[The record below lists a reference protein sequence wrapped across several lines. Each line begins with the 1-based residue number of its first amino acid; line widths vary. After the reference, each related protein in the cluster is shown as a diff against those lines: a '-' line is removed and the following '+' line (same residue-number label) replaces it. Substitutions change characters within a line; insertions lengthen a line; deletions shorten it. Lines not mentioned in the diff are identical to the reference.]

1 MICQSIN
8 LSYRTRACAIISAG
22 LLSACA
28 VGPDYERPDVN
39 APEQFRSTTAAEQI
53 NTTIPGQLSAD
64 AWWEGFND
72 PVLNDLVEAGLQ
84 NNRDL
89 QSAIARV
96 RKARGQLVTTRG
108 KFFPQVEYYGAGERG
123 QFMGLDQTVVT
134 STPGSLTTIGTMA
147 LPASWQLDVFG
158 GLRRQYEAAS
168 ANQAAAEASRQ
179 AIALSVAGEVIN
191 VYITLRSLDQ
201 QLAVAKQTL
210 ENYKTTL
217 RIFDLRFRYG
227 TANMVQV
234 SQIQSQ
240 VDAAE
245 AAIPPLV
252 QAIGEQEN
260 NLNFFLGR
268 NPGSIP
274 RGKPIDQLALPIP
287 PAGLPSDLLARR
299 PDVRLAEQRLIAANA
314 QIGAVKAQFFP
325 NISLTAS
332 LGTSA
337 TALGSL
343 FGGSTS
349 IWDAGLIVMG
359 PLFKGG
365 EIYGQFVGA
374 KAEQQALMSQY
385 LKSVEGAFRDTD
397 NALIATTQTRKLV
410 TARQQQVGTLKTYAN
425 LSSMQFNYG
434 YTDYLTVLNAE
445 DSLFKAQLDLARSQ
459 ADQALSQVS
468 LYMAL
473 GGGWEAADQKTM
485 TANEAIAKGDDPR
498 NPVNQQGFWPF
509 R

>member
-1 MICQSIN
+1 MI
-8 LSYRTRACAIISAG
+8 RAHQPRLLWVLTCSA

-28 VGPDYERPDVN
+28 VGPDYERPDTN
-39 APEQFRSTTAAEQI
+39 APEKFRSAATAEVAAKDF
-53 NTTIPGQLSAD
+53 NAAALASD
-64 AWWEGFND
+64 AWWKGFDD

-89 QSAIARV
+89 QSTIARV
-96 RKARGQLVTTRG
+96 RKARGQLITTRG
-108 KFFPQVEYYGAGERG
+108 KFFPQVEYYGAAERG
-123 QFMGLDQTVVT
+123 KFMGLDQTVVT

-147 LPASWQLDVFG
+147 LPATWQLDVFG

-168 ANQAAAEASRQ
+168 AQEAAAIATRQ
-179 AIALSVAGEVIN
+179 AIALSVAGEVVNIY
-191 VYITLRSLDQ
+191 VTLRSLDQ

-210 ENYKTTL
+210 ENYKTTM

-260 NLNFFLGR
+260 NLNFVLGR
-268 NPGSIP
+268 NPGTIP
-274 RGKPIDQLALPIP
+274 RGKPIDQLILPTP

-299 PDVRLAEQRLIAANA
+299 PDVRLAEQQLIAANA

-325 NISLTAS
+325 NISLTGT

-343 FGGSTS
+343 FGGGTS

-365 EIYGQFVGA
+365 EIYGQYVGA
-374 KAEQQALMSQY
+374 KAEQQALMY
-385 LKSVEGAFRDTD
+385 LKSVEAAFRDTD
-397 NALIATTQTRKLV
+397 NALIATTQTNKLV

-459 ADQALSQVS
+459 SDRALSQVA

-473 GGGWEAADQKTM
+473 GGGWEAADQSTM
-485 TANEAIAKGDDPR
+485 KSNKAIAEGDDPR

-509 R
+509 K